1 MKEKYI
7 VKQVYCDDNYIYYES
22 LKDDI
27 LNNFNNEIF
36 ILSNRDNAGINDDL
50 LNILLNNLYNASDYE
65 IEVYYKNSYVNY
77 IIDYLKPHKK
87 LSLKQAI
94 NIMQL
99 MKDKDIRKDDFI
111 IKALNITFSGSFKI
125 KLLQGYNQSDWL
137 YMFYNSDNI
146 NNDFINYIE
155 SVLFNTGCEV
165 FISSEKI
172 DIENIDNIDDIDI
185 DGYYDYVSDYYL
197 IYDNLKDY
205 LSGVIG
211 CNKDDI
217 ALYTIKDIKTYTT
230 HKIIYNEV
238 K

>member
-1 MKEKYI
+1 MRKYLI
-7 VKQVYCDDNYIYYES
+7 KQVYCDDNYIYYES

-27 LNNFNNEIF
+27 LNNFNNDIF

-50 LNILLNNLYNASDYE
+50 LKVLIDDLYSYSNYTLEYYYNNH
-65 IEVYYKNSYVNY
+65 YVNY
-77 IIDYLKPHKK
+77 IIDYLKPYKK

-99 MKDKDIRKDDFI
+99 LKDSDIKKDDFI
-111 IKALNITFSGSFKI
+111 IQALNIIFSGSFKI
-125 KLLQGYNQSDWL
+125 KLLQGFNQSDWL

-155 SVLFNTGCEV
+155 SVLFNTGYEV
-165 FISSEKI
+165 FISNEKI
-172 DIENIDNIDDIDI
+172 DIDNIDDIDDIDI
-185 DGYYDYVSDYYL
+185 DGYYDYVIDYYN
-197 IYDNLKDY
+197 IDSLKDY
-205 LSGVIG
+205 LSSVIG

-230 HKIIYNEV
+230 HKIIYDEV